1 MTLQGDAKKG
11 TILAYVD
18 EYPGETFSDIR
29 RALGIP
35 ITTFGF
41 HIRKLEKETLI
52 LSKSYG
58 NWKRFYPIT
67 MKDIPE
73 PPLTPPTQNIYDM
86 IAEYPGISYKG
97 LVAKVGVSRQ
107 AIKFHIKKLLKMKA
121 IRAKWEKGVRYV
133 FYVKGNKI

>member
-35 ITTFGF
+35 RTTFGF
-41 HIRKLEKETLI
+41 HIRKLEKEKLI

-67 MKDIPE
+67 MEVIPE
-73 PPLTPPTQNIYDM
+73 PPLTPPTQNIYDI
-86 IAEYPGISYKG
+86 IAENPGISYKG
-97 LVAKVGVSRQ
+97 LVGEIGVSRQ
-107 AIKFHIKKLLKMKA
+107 AIKFHIKKLLKMNA
-121 IRAKWEKGVRYV
+121 IRFEREKGGRYI
-133 FYVKGNKI
+133 FSVKGNKI